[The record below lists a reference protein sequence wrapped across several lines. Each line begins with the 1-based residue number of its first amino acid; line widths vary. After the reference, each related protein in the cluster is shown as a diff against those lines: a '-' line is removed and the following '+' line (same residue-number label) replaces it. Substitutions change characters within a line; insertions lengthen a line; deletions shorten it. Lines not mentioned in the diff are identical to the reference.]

1 MDAIR
6 KFFGLT
12 QQQFALWLGQ
22 ARSSIAESETG
33 RRLPS
38 MREGYWERSRRLTL
52 AASGK
57 ALEPLT
63 GDSIPGLPPLPPL
76 PPEPTPLQDQ
86 VRKCRHRIRNLQY
99 DLADMQEKAKP
110 YEARRAALPTL
121 LAWTGPDPSPERAAA
136 WLDLFEKE
144 AEVELLYTCG
154 IGPQRLLQARIAGL
168 EREAELLE
176 ELLATLPP
184 AP

>member
-1 MDAIR
+1 MDIIR

-33 RRLPS
+33 RRLPA

-57 ALEPLT
+57 ALDPLT
-63 GDSIPGLPPLPPL
+63 GDSIPGQPPLPPL
-76 PPEPTPLQDQ
+76 PPDPTPLQD
-86 VRKCRHRIRNLQY
+86 RLRECRHRIYNLNHQ
-99 DLADMQEKAKP
+99 LSLLQEKAQP

-121 LAWTGPDPSPERAAA
+121 LAWTGPDPNPELAAA

-154 IGPQRLLQARIAGL
+154 TGPQRLLQARIAGL
-168 EREAELLE
+168 EREAGLLE
-176 ELLATLPP
+176 ELLAPLPP